1 MQMPPPPCPLPP
13 AQPGQRHKVATQSGG
28 GGWQEDC
35 ARQGLG
41 WAQGQ
46 SQGPGRW
53 LRGDPQAAGLKLH
66 LDMCS

>member
-1 MQMPPPPCPLPP
+1 MQMPPPPCPLPNQAKDTRWP
-13 AQPGQRHKVATQSGG
+13 HKVEEGAGRKTAPVR
-28 GGWQEDC
+28 E
-35 ARQGLG
+35 GLG